1 MPPRQGIGFQRRY
14 GGMTPDLLAPF
25 AGRDSVCHRWSP
37 AVKLVA
43 LAVYL
48 AATFAI
54 PATSWPVLGL
64 LACLAWI
71 GHAVAGIPAGYLLR
85 RLLLVTPFLFA
96 VGVGMLGLRA
106 GLERIGPD
114 RVERFAMLSGR
125 VGVALLGT
133 LWVVNTTALVELV
146 RQLRRW
152 GCPAVFASVLLLAW
166 RYIAV
171 LFDELGRL
179 RTARRSRTL
188 SQQSLW
194 QEWLSLGQC
203 LGQLL
208 IRSLDRAEQIHQA
221 MESRGWSGGTPR

>member
-1 MPPRQGIGFQRRY
+1 
-14 GGMTPDLLAPF
+14 MTPDLLAPF
-25 AGRDSVCHRWSP
+25 AGRDSICHRRSP
-37 AVKLVA
+37 AEKLIV

-54 PATSWPVLGL
+54 PAHHWPLLGL
-64 LACLAWI
+64 LGCAAWI
-71 GHAVAGIPAGYLLR
+71 AHALAGIPAGYLMR
-85 RLLLVTPFLFA
+85 RLALLVPFLLA
-96 VGVGMLGLRA
+96 IGVGMIGMAPSTER
-106 GLERIGPD
+106 LERFG
-114 RVERFAMLSGR
+114 MLCGR
-125 VGVALLGT
+125 VAVALLGT
-133 LWVVNTTALVELV
+133 LWVVNTTPLVELV

-188 SQQSLW
+188 RRQSIW
-194 QEWLSLGQC
+194 EEWLSLGQS

-208 IRSLDRAEQIHQA
+208 IRALDRAEQIHQA
-221 MESRGWSGGTPR
+221 MEARGWTGGGPR